1 MAAADPL
8 PLVDDA
14 VVEADAQG
22 GRDRVPVVPGRGEG
36 QDVEVEAPGLA
47 RLRVGEGGDAEGG
60 AVDCAALVLVFF
72 FFFFWGVGGGGGG
85 GRGGGERER
94 DRVER
99 GGNERAGVF
108 RWPSGRRPPPP
119 PFPFFFA
126 SQRIPASL
134 PRLLFSPCS
143 RPRIVSNSYPC
154 LTCAVSAQRSSC
166 EMMSAL
172 GMNAGISID
181 EMSLPSEV
189 AAAAM
194 TTLEFLLAEDGEE
207 RPLKVLRAAG
217 ADADTF
223 EEAPRRR
230 RAGLEEASAATGRD
244 DDDRD
249 EAEAEEEEA
258 TAFSDVGDRQ
268 ARMFF
273 GLFEKKKR
281 VEELACLISLGG
293 GLEASGVVS

>member
-1 MAAADPL
+1 
-8 PLVDDA
+8 
-14 VVEADAQG
+14 
-22 GRDRVPVVPGRGEG
+22 
-36 QDVEVEAPGLA
+36 
-47 RLRVGEGGDAEGG
+47 
-60 AVDCAALVLVFF
+60 
-72 FFFFWGVGGGGGG
+72 
-85 GRGGGERER
+85 
-94 DRVER
+94 
-99 GGNERAGVF
+99 
-108 RWPSGRRPPPP
+108 
-119 PFPFFFA
+119 
-126 SQRIPASL
+126 
-134 PRLLFSPCS
+134 
-143 RPRIVSNSYPC
+143 
-154 LTCAVSAQRSSC
+154 
-166 EMMSAL
+166 MMSAL

-194 TTLEFLLAEDGEE
+194 TTLEFLLAEDGAE